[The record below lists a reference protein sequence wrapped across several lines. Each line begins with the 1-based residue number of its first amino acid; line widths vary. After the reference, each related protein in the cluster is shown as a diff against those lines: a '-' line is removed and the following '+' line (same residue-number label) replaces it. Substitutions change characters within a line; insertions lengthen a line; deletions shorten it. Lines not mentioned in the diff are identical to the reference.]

1 MSAEHYTS
9 TTSQSASRTLGIC
22 WIIYGIVRLA
32 MALWLFFFSGTA
44 TVMFGALLSRAPDP
58 FTLMS
63 EFHFVYVG
71 LIVLSVLCGILA
83 ILGGLAMAGGQG
95 SGRSVLILA
104 AFLSL
109 SELPLGIALG
119 VYTLIVLLP
128 TRFAQTSERA

>member
-1 MSAEHYTS
+1 
-9 TTSQSASRTLGIC
+9 
-22 WIIYGIVRLA
+22 
-32 MALWLFFFSGTA
+32 
-44 TVMFGALLSRAPDP
+44 
-58 FTLMS
+58 MS

>member
-1 MSAEHYTS
+1 VSAENS
-9 TTSQSASRTLGIC
+9 TNSNLQSRSRTLGIC
-22 WIIYGIVRLA
+22 WIIYGIIRLA

-44 TVMFGALLSRAPDP
+44 TVMFGALLNRAPDP

-63 EFHFVYVG
+63 EFHIIYVAI
-71 LIVLSVLCGILA
+71 IVLSVLCGLLG
-83 ILGGLAMAGGQG
+83 ILGGLAMTGGQG

-109 SELPLGIALG
+109 SEMPLGIALG

-128 TRFAQTSERA
+128 MRFTQTGERA

>member
-9 TTSQSASRTLGIC
+9 STSQSPSRTLGIC
-22 WIIYGIVRLA
+22 WIIYGIIRLA
-32 MALWLFFFSGTA
+32 LALWLFFFSGTA

-63 EFHFVYVG
+63 EFHFIYVA
-71 LIVLSVLCGILA
+71 LIILSVLCGVLGLI
-83 ILGGLAMAGGQG
+83 GGLAMAGGQG

-109 SELPLGIALG
+109 SEMPLGIALG

-128 TRFAQTSERA
+128 MRVTQTQRAA

>member
-1 MSAEHYTS
+1 
-9 TTSQSASRTLGIC
+9 
-22 WIIYGIVRLA
+22 

-44 TVMFGALLSRAPDP
+44 TVMFGALLNRAPDP

-71 LIVLSVLCGILA
+71 LIVLSVLCGVLGL
-83 ILGGLAMAGGQG
+83 LGGLAMAGGQG

-109 SELPLGIALG
+109 SEMPLGIALG
-119 VYTLIVLLP
+119 VYTLIVLIP
-128 TRFAQTSERA
+128 IRIAQASGQTQRAA